1 MPRKN
6 FQNGWKIKERKL
18 CQKKKKKK
26 SVRAIVLVAMKK

>member
-6 FQNGWKIKERKL
+6 FQNGWKIKERLL
-18 CQKKKKKK
+18 CKKKKK